1 MKNPKLVAESIEDFY
16 GPGYTSTST
25 GENLPNAEENI
36 PNYSAEKELQS
47 EVVEDIVKNYL
58 DFEKLFDS
66 DEKTIVKIITNT
78 VDEYVNDFDKSDPDV
93 EWEVMDYAKDNVA
106 NIAEEIY
113 IKVLQQLKFHTKADD
128 KEVPSNQPGAEFD
141 EKDKDILQ
149 KIDATP
155 KRGWSTYYALEAL
168 EKAGDAGM
176 RYMELVRVMYDG
188 EHGEGTHKGKD
199 LRGYLSG
206 NFRGR
211 TSYGRSHGEGPM
223 YKYAD
228 KSPDG
233 KYVIND
239 SGRKY
244 LQRFKQRIEK

>member
-25 GENLPNAEENI
+25 GEKLPK
-36 PNYSAEKELQS
+36 AEKETSGDGDEELQS
-47 EVVEDIVKNYL
+47 EIVEDIVKNYL
-58 DFEKLFDS
+58 DFEQLFDS
-66 DEKTIVKIITNT
+66 DEKTIVKIITDT
-78 VDEYVNDFDKSDPDV
+78 VVDYSESIGNADQDDPEFD
-93 EWEVMDYAKDNVA
+93 WEVPDYAKDNVA
-106 NIAEEIY
+106 SIAEEIY
-113 IKVLQQLKFHTKADD
+113 IKVLQQLKFRTND
-128 KEVPSNQPGAEFD
+128 QPKTSFD
-141 EKDKDILQ
+141 GRDEDILQ

-155 KRGWSTYYALEAL
+155 KRGWATYYALEAL
-168 EKAGDAGM
+168 EKAGDTGM
-176 RYMELVRVMYDG
+176 RYMELVRAMYNG
-188 EHGEGTHKGKD
+188 EHGEGAHEGKD

-206 NFRGR
+206 NFRGK

-228 KSPDG
+228 KNSDG
-233 KYVIND
+233 RYVIND